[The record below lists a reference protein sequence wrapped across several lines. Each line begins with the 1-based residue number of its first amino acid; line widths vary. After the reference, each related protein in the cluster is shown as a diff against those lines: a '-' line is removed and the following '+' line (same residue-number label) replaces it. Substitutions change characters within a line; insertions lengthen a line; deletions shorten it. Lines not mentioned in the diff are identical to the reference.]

1 MLLHLSLKWAS
12 TPQLLSLPA
21 EPPSSVKGV
30 REHPGA
36 PSVLDRAQEGWGQGE
51 GLSGLTGKKRSQHYK
66 KGIELES

>member
-30 REHPGA
+30 REHPG
-36 PSVLDRAQEGWGQGE
+36 DRAQEGWGQGK